1 VERQFPVELPEGY
14 VDFFKNLESF
24 ENEKEINLKNKC
36 SFEKYD
42 LLPLL
47 ASNKKSLL
55 KLKGINIETELYK
68 KVFQDL
74 LAFISKL
81 RPETAPV
88 MNHLAEN
95 ANKLDFLAII
105 DKFIADDSAFFA
117 KIAEELD
124 FPEDLFIFVLDH
136 SLRPFL
142 RIYASPYQEALAN
155 DEFRSWDFPAI
166 CPICG
171 AKSHFSRLRTNDGR
185 RFMFCD
191 RCFSEWEARYL
202 QCVYCGNNEPGS
214 IKYISIE
221 NDDAYQVYTCEKCK
235 GYLKTYD
242 ERQSGKP
249 TDLYIANVETIYL
262 DMLAQEKGYTNHD
275 FDLNK

>member
-1 VERQFPVELPEGY
+1 VERQFPVNLPEGY
-14 VDFFKNLESF
+14 VEFFKNLESF

-47 ASNKKSLL
+47 ASNAKPLL
-55 KLKGINIETELYK
+55 QLKGINIEKELYK
-68 KVFQDL
+68 EIFLDL
-74 LAFISKL
+74 LSFVAEL
-81 RPETAPV
+81 RPETVPV
-88 MNHLAEN
+88 MNTLREN
-95 ANKLDFLAII
+95 VDELNFPAII
-105 DKFIADDSAFFA
+105 DEFIADDSAYFA
-117 KIAEELD
+117 KAAEELGVS
-124 FPEDLFIFVLDH
+124 EELFIFVLDH

-142 RIYASPYQEALAN
+142 RIYASTYQEALAN
-155 DEFRSWDFPAI
+155 DEFQSWNLPTI

-171 AKSHFSRLRTNDGR
+171 SKSHFSRLRTNDGR

-202 QCVYCGNNEPGS
+202 QCIYCGNNEPGS
-214 IKYISIE
+214 IKYMSIE
-221 NDDAYQVYTCEKCK
+221 NDEAYQIYTCEKCK

-249 TDLYIANVETIYL
+249 TDLYIANIETIYL

-275 FDLNK
+275 FGINK